1 MKTRMRMKALLG
13 AAALQVAMVVTSTD
27 WSSNATPSLACFYLW
42 VSQPTSREALAP
54 FFWQLGGGP
63 GPGRGTLPDGL
74 RGRQAQS

>member
-1 MKTRMRMKALLG
+1 MKALLG
-13 AAALQVAMVVTSTD
+13 AAALQVAMAVTSTD
-27 WSSNATPSLACFYLW
+27 WSSNATSSLACFYLW
-42 VSQPTSREALAP
+42 VSQPTSREALTP

>member
-1 MKTRMRMKALLG
+1 MKALLG
-13 AAALQVAMVVTSTD
+13 AAALQVAMAETSTD
-27 WSSNATPSLACFYLW
+27 WSSNATLSLACFYLW
-42 VSQPTSREALAP
+42 VSQPTSREALTP